1 MRKTIPTPILPYLL
15 LSLLLLPLFFI
26 GGPDQYSSAC
36 YRYLWN
42 FGHPIFFAEAN
53 ITLLHYATYRSSS
66 TTHNGKIF
74 LSRWQQ
80 QWAIALIFTLILGL
94 AIEYLQMGS
103 ARNASLADLFRNFI
117 GTAIALSLTYRHKLL
132 HQTPQRLMRGIQA
145 FAILAILQMLLM
157 LIFITQQEHQRLEYK
172 QQQLPV
178 LFNFNPTSD
187 IESRLEVDD
196 ISGNALFTHVNS
208 PSHRDESA
216 LKIQLTRKL
225 YSGIALRNMPA
236 DWRAYSALALYF
248 HNPAN
253 TAITITLRID
263 DLKHSRNPE
272 GYADRFNQQHPIPP
286 GNSHWVILLDDIA
299 QAPTRRQLDL
309 SDIRLIGLF
318 SSRAESKQVLY
329 LERVELQ

>member
-1 MRKTIPTPILPYLL
+1 M
-15 LSLLLLPLFFI
+15 
-26 GGPDQYSSAC
+26 C
-36 YRYLWN
+36 
-42 FGHPIFFAEAN
+42 
-53 ITLLHYATYRSSS
+53 
-66 TTHNGKIF
+66 
-74 LSRWQQ
+74 RWQQ
-80 QWAIALIFTLILGL
+80 QWIFALLFTLLLGL

-117 GTAIALSLTYRHKLL
+117 GTAIALSLIYTSEQSPHVKQYQSPSKVPRWLL
-132 HQTPQRLMRGIQA
+132 RSLQA
-145 FAILAILQMLLM
+145 FATLAILQMLLM
-157 LIFITQQEHQRLEYK
+157 LIVITQQEHQRLEYK

-196 ISGNALFTHVNS
+196 ISGSALFIRVNS

-225 YSGIALRNMPA
+225 YSGISLRNMPA

-248 HNPAN
+248 YNPAS

-272 GYADRFNQQHPIPP
+272 GYSDRFNQQHQIPS
-286 GNSHWVILLDDIA
+286 GNSHWIIPLDDIA
-299 QAPTRRQLDL
+299 QAPTLRQLDL
-309 SDIRLIGLF
+309 SDIRLISLF

-329 LERVELQ
+329 LEQVELQ